1 MIDQVIVV
9 IYLIGILI
17 LGLWA
22 GKGVS
27 DLKQF
32 SVAGRSFGA
41 TVIFLTLSA
50 SFIGGGFSMGNA
62 EKVFLFGIVN
72 IFALWGF
79 SIKEILVATLIAPKM
94 DKYPNAISVGDI
106 IYEIYGNFAKIVT
119 GILSVI
125 LCAGI
130 LGAQVGAIGYIFNV
144 FLNIPQI
151 YGILVGCGIVI
162 VYSTI
167 GGMRSVVFTDIVQ
180 FFVLFIGI
188 TLTLIFGY
196 FHVGGWSGII
206 ASVPATHF
214 TFLGTDKT
222 LVQFISLF
230 LTFLLGETLI
240 QPYVQR
246 LFLSKEATHTARGT
260 FWSGVFS
267 FPFFAITGFIGIIA
281 LTIDPDL
288 NPNLAM
294 PFVITEV
301 LPIGLKGLVIAGVI
315 SIVMSSA
322 DSFLNGASVAFT
334 HDVVK
339 PLRSKEM
346 DEKKELIVTRVFNI
360 FVGILAVII
369 AIKIK
374 SILDI
379 LIYSYN
385 FWSPVMLVPLVAA
398 ILGVKANVKHF
409 IAGALAGILGVII
422 WNFALNNPGGFDGLI
437 VGVFCNFF
445 IFFIAYFLEG
455 KKRLYKRISIK
466 EWKK

>member
-1 MIDQVIVV
+1 M
-9 IYLIGILI
+9 
-17 LGLWA
+17 
-22 GKGVS
+22 S

-32 SVAGRSFGA
+32 SVVGRSFG
-41 TVIFLTLSA
+41 TMVIFLTLSA

-79 SIKEILVATLIAPKM
+79 SIKEILVATLIAPRM

-106 IYEIYGNFAKIVT
+106 MYENYGNFAKIVT
-119 GILSVI
+119 GILSII

-144 FLNIPQI
+144 FLDIPQL

-180 FFVLFIGI
+180 FFILFIGI

-196 FHVGGWSGII
+196 FHVGGWSAI
-206 ASVPATHF
+206 AESVPTTHF
-214 TFLGTDKT
+214 TFLGTDTT

-246 LFLSKEATHTARGT
+246 LFLSKDATHTARGT
-260 FWSGVFS
+260 FWSGIFS
-267 FPFFAITGFIGIIA
+267 FPFFAITGLIGIIA
-281 LTIDPDL
+281 LTIDPNL
-288 NPNLAM
+288 NPNLSM
-294 PFVITEV
+294 PFVVMEV

-346 DEKKELIVTRVFNI
+346 DEKKALILTRIFNI
-360 FVGILAVII
+360 FVGILAVIV

-385 FWSPVMLVPLVAA
+385 FWSPVMLVPLIAA

-422 WNFALNNPGGFDGLI
+422 WNFVLDNPGGFDGLI
-437 VGVFCNFF
+437 VGVLCNFF
-445 IFFIAYFLEG
+445 VFFIVYFID
-455 KKRLYKRISIK
+455 KKRDGAISIK
-466 EWKK
+466 G

>member
-1 MIDQVIVV
+1 MIDQAIVV

-17 LGLWA
+17 LGMWA

-32 SVAGRSFGA
+32 SVAGRSFG
-41 TVIFLTLSA
+41 TMVIFLTLSA

-62 EKVFLFGIVN
+62 EKVFLLGIVN
-72 IFALWGF
+72 IFVLWGF
-79 SIKEILVATLIAPKM
+79 SVKEILVATVIAPKM
-94 DKYPNAISVGDI
+94 DKYPNAISIGDI
-106 IYEIYGNFAKIVT
+106 MYENYGNFAKVAT

-130 LGAQVGAIGYIFNV
+130 LGAQVGAIGYISNV
-144 FLNIPQI
+144 FLGIPQI
-151 YGILVGCGIVI
+151 YGILVGTGIVI
-162 VYSTI
+162 LYSTV
-167 GGMRSVVFTDIVQ
+167 GGMRSVVFTDIFQ
-180 FFVLFIGI
+180 FFVLSIGI

-196 FHVGGWSGII
+196 FHAGGWSNIT

-214 TFLGTDKT
+214 TFLGTDIT
-222 LVQFISLF
+222 LLQFISLF
-230 LTFLLGETLI
+230 LTFLFGETLI

-246 LFLSKEATHTARGT
+246 LFLSEKASQTAKATL
-260 FWSGVFS
+260 WSGIFS
-267 FPFFAITGFIGIIA
+267 FPFFAMTGFIGIIA
-281 LTIDPDL
+281 LTINPDL
-288 NPNLAM
+288 NPNLSL

-301 LPIGLKGLVIAGVI
+301 LPVGLKGLVIAGVI

-346 DEKKELIVTRVFNI
+346 SERQALIVTRIFNI
-360 FVGILAVII
+360 FVGILAVIV

-385 FWSPVMLVPLVAA
+385 FWSPVVLVPLVAA

-409 IAGALAGILGVII
+409 IAGASAGILGVII
-422 WNFALNNPGGFDGLI
+422 WNFVLHNPGGFDGLI
-437 VGVFCNFF
+437 IGIFCNFF
-445 IFFIAYFLEG
+445 VFFGAYFMD
-455 KKRLYKRISIK
+455 KRRDAK
-466 EWKK
+466 EKQ

>member
-17 LGLWA
+17 LGIWA

-27 DLKQF
+27 NLNQF
-32 SVAGRSFGA
+32 SVAGRSFG
-41 TVIFLTLSA
+41 TMVIFLTLSA

-79 SIKEILVATLIAPKM
+79 SFKEILVATLIAPKM

-106 IYEIYGNFAKIVT
+106 MYENYGNLAKIIT
-119 GILSVI
+119 GILSII

-144 FLNIPQI
+144 FLGIPQI

-162 VYSTI
+162 IYSTI

-180 FFVLFIGI
+180 FFILSIGI
-188 TLTLIFGY
+188 TMTLIFGY
-196 FHVGGWSGII
+196 FYVGGWSGITE
-206 ASVPATHF
+206 AVPATHF
-214 TFLGTDKT
+214 TLLGTEKT
-222 LVQFISLF
+222 LLGFVSLF

-246 LFLSKEATHTARGT
+246 LFLSKKATHTAKGT
-260 FWSGVFS
+260 LWSGIFS
-267 FPFFAITGFIGIIA
+267 FPFFVITGFIGIIA
-281 LTIDPDL
+281 LTIDPNLD
-288 NPNLAM
+288 PNLSM

-301 LPIGLKGLVIAGVI
+301 LPIGLKGLVIAGII

-346 DEKKELIVTRVFNI
+346 SEKQALVMTRIFNI
-360 FVGILAVII
+360 FVGMLAVIV

-398 ILGVKANVKHF
+398 IMGLKVNIRHF
-409 IAGALAGILGVII
+409 TAGALAGILGVVI
-422 WNFALNNPGGFDGLI
+422 WNFVFNNPGGIDGLVI
-437 VGVFCNFF
+437 GVFCNFVL
-445 IFFIAYFLEG
+445 FFITYFID
-455 KKRLYKRISIK
+455 KKGSNSNYLNA
-466 EWKK
+466 

>member
-17 LGLWA
+17 LGVWA

-27 DLKQF
+27 NIKQF
-32 SVAGRSFGA
+32 SVAGRSFGSM
-41 TVIFLTLSA
+41 VIFLTLSA

-106 IYEIYGNFAKIVT
+106 MYENYGNFAKIVT
-119 GILSVI
+119 GILSII

-144 FLNIPQI
+144 FLDIPQL

-180 FFVLFIGI
+180 FFILSIGI
-188 TLTLIFGY
+188 TMTLIFGY
-196 FHVGGWSGII
+196 FHVGGWSAITE
-206 ASVPATHF
+206 SVPATHF
-214 TFLGTDKT
+214 TFLGTDTT
-222 LVQFISLF
+222 LVPFISLF

-246 LFLSKEATHTARGT
+246 LFLSKDATHTARGT
-260 FWSGVFS
+260 FWSGIFS
-267 FPFFAITGFIGIIA
+267 FPFFAITGLIGIIA

-288 NPNLAM
+288 NPNLSM
-294 PFVITEV
+294 PFVIMEV

-360 FVGILAVII
+360 FVGVLAVII

-409 IAGALAGILGVII
+409 IAGASAGIIGVVI
-422 WNFALNNPGGFDGLI
+422 WNFVLNNPGGFDGLI

-445 IFFIAYFLEG
+445 VFFIAYFIEG
-455 KKRLYKRISIK
+455 KKVGVK
-466 EWKK
+466 ENR

>member
-1 MIDQVIVV
+1 MIDQAIVV
-9 IYLIGILI
+9 AYLIGILI
-17 LGLWA
+17 LGIWA

-27 DLKQF
+27 SMKQF
-32 SVAGRSFGA
+32 SVAGRSFG
-41 TVIFLTLSA
+41 TMVIFLTLSA

-79 SIKEILVATLIAPKM
+79 SIKEILVATLIAPRM
-94 DKYPNAISVGDI
+94 DKYPNAISIGDI
-106 IYEIYGNFAKIVT
+106 MYENYGNIAKIVT
-119 GILSVI
+119 GILSII

-144 FLNIPQI
+144 FLGIPQL
-151 YGILVGCGIVI
+151 YGILVGTGIVI

-180 FFVLFIGI
+180 FFILSIGI
-188 TLTLIFGY
+188 TMTLIFGY
-196 FHVGGWSGII
+196 FYVGGWSAIA

-214 TFLGTDKT
+214 TFLGSDWT
-222 LVQFISLF
+222 LLQFISLF

-246 LFLSKEATHTARGT
+246 LFLSKKAANTAKGT
-260 FWSGVFS
+260 LWSGIFS
-267 FPFFAITGFIGIIA
+267 FPFFVITGFIGIIA
-281 LTIDPDL
+281 LTIDPEL

-346 DEKKELIVTRVFNI
+346 SEKQELVLTRIFNI
-360 FVGILAVII
+360 FVGILAVIV

-385 FWSPVMLVPLVAA
+385 FWSPVMLVPLIAA
-398 ILGVKANVKHF
+398 ILGLNVNIKHF
-409 IAGALAGILGVII
+409 IAGASAGVLGVLI
-422 WNFALNNPGGFDGLI
+422 WNFVFGSPGGFNGLI
-437 VGVFCNFF
+437 VGVFCNFL
-445 IFFIAYFLEG
+445 FFFVAYFID
-455 KKRLYKRISIK
+455 KKREVSGASNTR
-466 EWKK
+466 

>member
-1 MIDQVIVV
+1 MIDQVIVIV
-9 IYLIGILI
+9 YLVGILI

-27 DLKQF
+27 NLKQF
-32 SVAGRSFGA
+32 SVAGRSFGT

-79 SIKEILVATLIAPKM
+79 SFKEVLVATLIAPRM
-94 DKYPNAISVGDI
+94 DKYPNALTVGDI
-106 IYEIYGNFAKIVT
+106 MYENYGNFAKIVT
-119 GILSVI
+119 GVLSII

-162 VYSTI
+162 VYSTV
-167 GGMRSVVFTDIVQ
+167 GGMRSVIFTDIIQ
-180 FFVLFIGI
+180 FFILSIGI
-188 TLTLIFGY
+188 TLTLVFGY
-196 FHVGGWSGII
+196 FHVGGWSSIA

-230 LTFLLGETLI
+230 LIFLLGETLI

-246 LFLSKEATHTARGT
+246 LFLSKKAHHTVKATL
-260 FWSGVFS
+260 WSGIFS

-281 LTIDPDL
+281 LTINPDL
-288 NPNLAM
+288 NPNLAL

-339 PLRSKEM
+339 PLRSMEM
-346 DEKKELIVTRVFNI
+346 EEKQELIVTRIFNL
-360 FVGILAVII
+360 FVGILAVIV

-398 ILGVKANVKHF
+398 IMGVKANVKHF
-409 IAGALAGILGVII
+409 IAGASAGILGVII
-422 WNFALNNPGGFDGLI
+422 WNFLLNNPGGFDGLI
-437 VGVFCNFF
+437 VGIFCNFF
-445 IFFIAYFLEG
+445 VFFIAYFIEG
-455 KKRLYKRISIK
+455 KKSAVK
-466 EWKK
+466 ENR

>member
-22 GKGVS
+22 GKGVTN
-27 DLKQF
+27 LKQF
-32 SVAGRSFGA
+32 SVAGRSFG
-41 TVIFLTLSA
+41 TMVIFLTLSA

-72 IFALWGF
+72 IIALWGF
-79 SIKEILVATLIAPKM
+79 SFKEILVGTFIAPKM
-94 DKYPNAISVGDI
+94 DKYPNASSIGDI
-106 IYEIYGNFAKIVT
+106 MYENYGNFAKIVT
-119 GILSVI
+119 VTLSII

-130 LGAQVGAIGYIFNV
+130 LGAQVVAIGYIFNV
-144 FLNIPQI
+144 FLGIPQI
-151 YGILVGCGIVI
+151 YGILVGCSIVI

-167 GGMRSVVFTDIVQ
+167 GGMRSDVFTDIVQ
-180 FFVLFIGI
+180 FFILSIGI

-196 FHVGGWSGII
+196 FHVGGWSGIT

-222 LVQFISLF
+222 LLQFISLF

-246 LFLSKEATHTARGT
+246 LLLSKEAAHTARGT
-260 FWSGVFS
+260 FWSGIFS

-281 LTIDPDL
+281 LTINPDL
-288 NPNLAM
+288 NPNLAL
-294 PFVITEV
+294 PFVVTEV

-315 SIVMSSA
+315 AIVMSSA
-322 DSFLNGASVAFT
+322 DSFLIGASVAFT

-346 DEKKELIVTRVFNI
+346 DEKQELIVARIFNI
-360 FVGILAVII
+360 FVGILAVIV

-385 FWSPVMLVPLVAA
+385 FWSPVILVPLVAA

-445 IFFIAYFLEG
+445 VFFIAYFIEG
-455 KKRLYKRISIK
+455 NKK
-466 EWKK
+466 

>member
-1 MIDQVIVV
+1 MIDQVIVIV
-9 IYLIGILI
+9 YLAGILI

-27 DLKQF
+27 NLKQF
-32 SVAGRSFGA
+32 SVAGRSFGT

-79 SIKEILVATLIAPKM
+79 SLKEILVATFIAPRM
-94 DKYPNAISVGDI
+94 DKYPNALTVGDI
-106 IYEIYGNFAKIVT
+106 MYENYGNFAKIIT
-119 GILSVI
+119 GILSII

-162 VYSTI
+162 VYSTV
-167 GGMRSVVFTDIVQ
+167 GGMRSVVFTDIIQ
-180 FFVLFIGI
+180 FFILSIGI
-188 TLTLIFGY
+188 TLTLVFGY
-196 FHVGGWSGII
+196 FHVGGWSSIA

-222 LVQFISLF
+222 LMQFISLF
-230 LTFLLGETLI
+230 LVFLLGETLI

-246 LFLSKEATHTARGT
+246 LFLSKKARHTVKATL
-260 FWSGVFS
+260 WSGIFS

-288 NPNLAM
+288 NPNLSM

-339 PLRSKEM
+339 PLRSMEM
-346 DEKKELIVTRVFNI
+346 EEKQELIVTRIFNL
-360 FVGILAVII
+360 FVGVLAVIV
-369 AIKIK
+369 AIKIE

-385 FWSPVMLVPLVAA
+385 FWSPVILVPLVAA
-398 ILGVKANVKHF
+398 ILGIKTNTKHF
-409 IAGALAGILGVII
+409 IAGASAGILGVII
-422 WNFALNNPGGFDGLI
+422 WNFLLNNPGGFDGLV

-445 IFFIAYFLEG
+445 VFFIAYFIERN
-455 KKRLYKRISIK
+455 KKW
-466 EWKK
+466 E

>member
-1 MIDQVIVV
+1 MIDQAIVG
-9 IYLIGILI
+9 IYLAGILI
-17 LGLWA
+17 LGIWA

-27 DLKQF
+27 SMKQF

-41 TVIFLTLSA
+41 MVIFLTLSA

-79 SIKEILVATLIAPKM
+79 SLKEIMVATLIAPKM
-94 DKYPNAISVGDI
+94 DKYSNAISVGDI
-106 IYEIYGNFAKIVT
+106 MYQHYGNFAKIVT

-144 FLNIPQI
+144 FLGIPRI
-151 YGILVGCGIVI
+151 YGILLGCGIVI
-162 VYSTI
+162 VYSTV
-167 GGMRSVVFTDIVQ
+167 GGMRSVVFTDIFQ
-180 FFVLFIGI
+180 CFILSIGI

-196 FHVGGWSGII
+196 FHVGGWSGIK
-206 ASVPATHF
+206 ASVPLTHF

-230 LTFLLGETLI
+230 LTFFLGETLVP
-240 QPYVQR
+240 PYVQR
-246 LFLSKEATHTARGT
+246 LFLSKKATHTAKGT
-260 FWSGVFS
+260 LWSGIFS
-267 FPFFAITGFIGIIA
+267 FPFFAITGLIGIIA
-281 LTIDPDL
+281 LTINPDL

-294 PFVITEV
+294 PFVVTEV

-322 DSFLNGASVAFT
+322 DSFINGASIAFT

-339 PLRSKEM
+339 PLRSRKM
-346 DEKKELIVTRVFNI
+346 DEKQELIVTRTFNL
-360 FVGILAVII
+360 FVGVLAVVF

-385 FWSPVMLVPLVAA
+385 FWSPIVLVPLSAA

-409 IAGALAGILGVII
+409 ISGASAGILGVIL
-422 WNFALNNPGGFDGLI
+422 WNFAFNNPGDFDGLI

-445 IFFIAYFLEG
+445 VFFIAYFIEG
-455 KKRLYKRISIK
+455 KKGA
-466 EWKK
+466 

>member
-1 MIDQVIVV
+1 M
-9 IYLIGILI
+9 
-17 LGLWA
+17 
-22 GKGVS
+22 
-27 DLKQF
+27 
-32 SVAGRSFGA
+32 
-41 TVIFLTLSA
+41 
-50 SFIGGGFSMGNA
+50 
-62 EKVFLFGIVN
+62 
-72 IFALWGF
+72 
-79 SIKEILVATLIAPKM
+79 
-94 DKYPNAISVGDI
+94 
-106 IYEIYGNFAKIVT
+106 YENYGNIAKIVT
-119 GILSVI
+119 GILSII

-144 FLNIPQI
+144 FLGIPQL
-151 YGILVGCGIVI
+151 YGILVGTGIVI

-180 FFVLFIGI
+180 FFILSIGI
-188 TLTLIFGY
+188 TMTLIFGY
-196 FHVGGWSGII
+196 FYVGGWSAIA

-214 TFLGTDKT
+214 TFLGSDWT
-222 LVQFISLF
+222 LMQFISLF

-246 LFLSKEATHTARGT
+246 LFLSKKASNTAKATL
-260 FWSGVFS
+260 WSGIFS
-267 FPFFAITGFIGIIA
+267 FPFFVITGFIGIIA
-281 LTIDPDL
+281 LTIDPEL

-346 DEKKELIVTRVFNI
+346 SEKQELALTRIFNI
-360 FVGILAVII
+360 FVGILAVIV

-398 ILGVKANVKHF
+398 IMGLKVNIKHF
-409 IAGALAGILGVII
+409 IAGASAGVLGVLI
-422 WNFALNNPGGFDGLI
+422 WNFVFDSPGDFNGLI
-437 VGVFCNFF
+437 VGVFCNFLA
-445 IFFIAYFLEG
+445 FFIAYYVDQ
-455 KKRLYKRISIK
+455 KREVSGISNTM
-466 EWKK
+466 

>member
-1 MIDQVIVV
+1 MIDQAIVV
-9 IYLIGILI
+9 VYLIGILI
-17 LGLWA
+17 LGVWA

-27 DLKQF
+27 NLNQF
-32 SVAGRSFGA
+32 SVAGRSFG
-41 TVIFLTLSA
+41 TVVIFLTLSA

-79 SIKEILVATLIAPKM
+79 SIKEILVATLIAPRM

-106 IYEIYGNFAKIVT
+106 MYEKYGKFAKIVT
-119 GILSVI
+119 GILSII

-144 FLNIPQI
+144 FLGIAQI
-151 YGILVGCGIVI
+151 YGILIGTGIVI

-167 GGMRSVVFTDIVQ
+167 GGMRSVVFTDIIQ
-180 FFVLFIGI
+180 FFILSIGI
-188 TLTLIFGY
+188 TMTLIFGY
-196 FHVGGWSGII
+196 FYVGGWSAIT

-214 TFLGTDKT
+214 TFLGTEKT
-222 LVQFISLF
+222 LLGFISLF

-246 LFLSKEATHTARGT
+246 LFLSKKAAHTAKGT
-260 FWSGVFS
+260 LWSGIFS
-267 FPFFAITGFIGIIA
+267 FPFFVITGFIGIIA

-288 NPNLAM
+288 DPNLSM

-346 DEKKELIVTRVFNI
+346 SEKQELLLIRIFNI
-360 FVGILAVII
+360 FVGIMAVIV

-398 ILGVKANVKHF
+398 ILGLKVNIKHF
-409 IAGALAGILGVII
+409 IAGSLAGILGLLI
-422 WNFALNNPGGFDGLI
+422 WNFVLKNPGGIDGLV
-437 VGVFCNFF
+437 VGVICNFF
-445 IFFIAYFLEG
+445 VFFIVCFIDG
-455 KKRLYKRISIK
+455 KKDKYEKRGKI
-466 EWKK
+466 

>member
-1 MIDQVIVV
+1 MIDQVIVIV
-9 IYLIGILI
+9 YLVGILI

-27 DLKQF
+27 NLKQF
-32 SVAGRSFGA
+32 SVAGRSFG
-41 TVIFLTLSA
+41 TMVIFLTLSA

-106 IYEIYGNFAKIVT
+106 MYENYGNFAKIVT
-119 GILSVI
+119 GILSII

-144 FLNIPQI
+144 FLNIPQL

-180 FFVLFIGI
+180 FFILSIGI
-188 TLTLIFGY
+188 AMTLIFGY
-196 FHVGGWSGII
+196 FHVGGWSTI
-206 ASVPATHF
+206 AESVPATHF
-214 TFLGTDKT
+214 TFLGTDTT
-222 LVQFISLF
+222 LVHFISLF

-246 LFLSKEATHTARGT
+246 LFLSKDATHTVRGT
-260 FWSGVFS
+260 FWSGIFS
-267 FPFFAITGFIGIIA
+267 FPFFAITGLIGIIA

-288 NPNLAM
+288 NPNLSM
-294 PFVITEV
+294 PFVIMEV
-301 LPIGLKGLVIAGVI
+301 LPVGLKGLVIAGVI

-346 DEKKELIVTRVFNI
+346 DEKKELIVARIFNI
-360 FVGILAVII
+360 FVGILAVIV

-445 IFFIAYFLEG
+445 VFFIAYFIEG
-455 KKRLYKRISIK
+455 KKKGK
-466 EWKK
+466 